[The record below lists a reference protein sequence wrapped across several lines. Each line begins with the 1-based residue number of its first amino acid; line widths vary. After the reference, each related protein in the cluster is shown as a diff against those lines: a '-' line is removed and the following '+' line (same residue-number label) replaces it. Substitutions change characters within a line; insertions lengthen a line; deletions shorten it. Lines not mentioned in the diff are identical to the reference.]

1 MEGPSLGLSS
11 GTAENEGELELG
23 LGLSLGGGSVKA
35 AAKGSQWGDYGRILT
50 AKDFPNGFCNR
61 AANTN
66 TGADA
71 GVGTKRAAADSV
83 SPTRQ
88 VGSPAAA
95 ATPGVRFVF
104 HTTCHLNHPRIALWP
119 CPMSLLKPSR
129 TAQRIGMSSLHG
141 TSVCVPASSQVV
153 GWPPIKA
160 YRMNSLVNQAKSPNP
175 EEDKGVGGDDVMKDV
190 AKKKVSYG
198 SKNTN
203 SGGKEIKGH
212 IGFVKVNM
220 DGLAIGRKVDLNSH
234 ASYDTLAQALEEMFF
249 KPNITIGPIRGEKEQ
264 ATKPSKLLDGSS
276 DFVLTYEDK
285 EGDWMLV
292 GDVPWG
298 FLAQEWRKDE
308 MWRITSELSPLSVV
322 DNLAVDSAML
332 TCLVFLIVQ
341 DVFEHCKE
349 ASNHED
355 LRSERPWYSASL
367 QDSKRGMTDKE
378 AGLFSFTAAERNHH
392 RLKMTIKENREVE

>member
-50 AKDFPNGFCNR
+50 AKDFPNG
-61 AANTN
+61 
-66 TGADA
+66 
-71 GVGTKRAAADSV
+71 
-83 SPTRQ
+83 
-88 VGSPAAA
+88 
-95 ATPGVRFVF
+95 
-104 HTTCHLNHPRIALWP
+104 
-119 CPMSLLKPSR
+119 
-129 TAQRIGMSSLHG
+129 
-141 TSVCVPASSQVV
+141 QVV

-175 EEDKGVGGDDVMKDV
+175 EEDKGVGGDDLMKDV
-190 AKKKVSYG
+190 VKKKVSHG
-198 SKNTN
+198 SKNSN

-234 ASYDTLAQALEEMFF
+234 SSYDTLAQALEEMFF
-249 KPNITIGPIRGEKEQ
+249 KPNITVGPIRGEKEQ

-298 FLAQEWRKDE
+298 MFLSTVKRL
-308 MWRITSELSPLSVV
+308 RIMRTSEANGLGIAHQLHF
-322 DNLAVDSAML
+322 NLYLAFHA
-332 TCLVFLIVQ
+332 
-341 DVFEHCKE
+341 
-349 ASNHED
+349 
-355 LRSERPWYSASL
+355 
-367 QDSKRGMTDKE
+367 
-378 AGLFSFTAAERNHH
+378 
-392 RLKMTIKENREVE
+392 